1 MGVLMGT
8 FLQIL
13 FSSLETG
20 SVYALAALG
29 IIIIFRTS
37 RMTNF
42 AQGSIG
48 MFNAFI
54 ATFFLLKTG
63 ANPFI
68 ALLVG
73 MAAAFVSG
81 ILVDVVIMRHSK
93 RISPISKQMIT
104 FGLIML
110 FLGIAPMIF
119 GSSPLAFPRFIK
131 TGSVSIG
138 GASVTFN
145 ALFNIVIGLVLMV
158 GLFLFLQK
166 TKWGLAVR
174 VTASN
179 EQTAQLM
186 GVPTKNVTMGAW
198 AVAASLGAFS
208 ALMLAPAISV
218 NVSMMDNVQI
228 FALIACV
235 LGGFQTFYGPVL
247 GAYVIGLTK
256 NLLSYYVSST
266 WGNALLYVLFL
277 IFIIFRPNGLIG
289 KKIVKKV

>member
-1 MGVLMGT
+1 MST
-8 FLQIL
+8 FLQLL

-54 ATFFLLKTG
+54 ATFFLIKTG
-63 ANPFI
+63 SNTFLAVF
-68 ALLVG
+68 VG
-73 MAAAFVSG
+73 MLSAFLSG
-81 ILVDVVIMRHSK
+81 ILVDVLIMRRSK
-93 RISPISKQMIT
+93 NISPISKQMIT

-110 FLGIAPMIF
+110 FLGVAPMVF
-119 GSSPLAFPRFIK
+119 GSSPLSFPRFVSS
-131 TGSVSIG
+131 GSVEIV
-138 GASVTFN
+138 GASVTYN
-145 ALFNIVIGLVLMV
+145 ALFNISVGVILMLC
-158 GLFLFLQK
+158 LFYFLQR

-179 EQTAQLM
+179 EETAQLM

-198 AVAASLGAFS
+198 AVAAALGALS

-228 FALIACV
+228 YALIACV
-235 LGGFQTFYGPVL
+235 LGGFQTFYGPVI
-247 GAYVIGLTK
+247 GAYIIGLSK
-256 NLLSYYVSST
+256 NMLSYYVSST
-266 WGNALLYVLFL
+266 WGNSLVYVLFL
-277 IFIIFRPNGLIG
+277 LFIIFRPNGIIG
-289 KKIVKKV
+289 KKRIKKV